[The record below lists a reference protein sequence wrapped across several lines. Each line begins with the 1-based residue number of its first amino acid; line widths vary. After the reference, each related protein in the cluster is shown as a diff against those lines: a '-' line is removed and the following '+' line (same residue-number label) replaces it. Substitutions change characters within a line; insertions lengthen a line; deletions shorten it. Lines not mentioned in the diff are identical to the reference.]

1 MWYKSNSTV
10 RPITPDT
17 TSSQYYVYLRK
28 NIEQIETEDEGG
40 NTYIMYE
47 YDELKIPK
55 EMYPLYEAEQKDRAD
70 IEYLAMMSDIELDE
84 EEEEN
89 AEEQV

>member
-1 MWYKSNSTV
+1 MWYKSQSTV

-17 TSSQYYVYLRK
+17 TSSHYYVYLRK
-28 NIEQIETEDEGG
+28 NIEQIETEDESG

-55 EMYPLYEAEQKDRAD
+55 EMYPLYAEEQKDRAD
-70 IEYLAMMSDIELDE
+70 IEYLAMMSDIELDDE
-84 EEEEN
+84 EEEED
-89 AEEQV
+89 AEE

>member
-1 MWYKSNSTV
+1 MWYKSQSTV

-17 TSSQYYVYLRK
+17 TSSHYYVYLRK
-28 NIEQIETEDEGG
+28 NIEQIETEDESG

-55 EMYPLYEAEQKDRAD
+55 EMYPLYAAEQKDRAD

-84 EEEEN
+84 EEEED